1 MPSGAANERIPVCE
15 PGLFAAKPEM
25 EDIPPQKF
33 AAQAAE
39 IAAYAG
45 SPLCFT
51 RIVSASAVDF
61 AASDRRFASFLR
73 RPLVGSSGHA
83 ANCAGF
89 AAPLRLPSFKR
100 PLAGES

>member
-61 AASDRRFASFLR
+61 AASTGSAAFAAVIS
-73 RPLVGSSGHA
+73 A
-83 ANCAGF
+83 ACAAGF
-89 AAPLRLPSFKR
+89 ASNAR
-100 PLAGES
+100 